1 MLSSQIFWRSC
12 FISVATVKVQG
23 MRTGMFA
30 QIGRHIVM
38 WGGVGRQ
45 RVTPQEMVTDPPETP
60 VHALNVD
67 TLQVHE
73 VVANSIPWRS
83 GMLAIPLR
91 QVPAT
96 AQAASDDDV
105 GSARAAPGTARTD
118 NSGICNG
125 AAAMASI
132 DDAGERPTEA
142 GRSDAA
148 DQGDI
153 GSDKH
158 RRGRPDTACVAS
170 VASLD
175 GVFIFG
181 GESDSRDPDSAPYL
195 LFVP

>member
-1 MLSSQIFWRSC
+1 MLFLRSC
-12 FISVATVKVQG
+12 YISVAAVKVQG
-23 MRTGMFA
+23 MRTGMCA

-45 RVTPQEMVTDPPETP
+45 RVSPPGMMPDPPATT

-73 VVANSIPWRS
+73 VVANSIPWRA

-96 AQAASDDDV
+96 AQAASDDVV
-105 GSARAAPGTARTD
+105 GSARAAPATASTD
-118 NSGICNG
+118 VSGICNG
-125 AAAMASI
+125 AAAMASS
-132 DDAGERPTEA
+132 DGAGERPTDA

-153 GSDKH
+153 GPAKH
-158 RRGRPDTACVAS
+158 RRGRPDTACEAS
-170 VASLD
+170 AASLD

-195 LFVP
+195 LSVP